1 MKSYTPY
8 ENVRQADYPAIL
20 ATTSLNDTR
29 VLYVEPAKWIAALRY
44 VATNSAEQKFLL
56 KTEMVAGHGGVSGRY
71 KSWHELAFEYAWI
84 ISEITNDG

>member
-8 ENVRQADYPAIL
+8 ENVRSAEYPAIL

-29 VLYVEPAKWIAALRY
+29 VSYVEPAKWIAALRHA
-44 VATNSAEQKFLL
+44 ATNSAERNILL

-84 ISEITNDG
+84 IGEITNEG

>member
-8 ENVRQADYPAIL
+8 ENLRPMDYPAIL

-29 VLYVEPAKWIAALRY
+29 VFYVEPAKWVAALRH
-44 VATNSAEQKFLL
+44 VSTNSSGRTILL

-84 ISEITNDG
+84 IGEITSEG

>member
-8 ENVRQADYPAIL
+8 ENVRAVDHPAIL

-29 VLYVEPAKWIAALRY
+29 VFYVEPAKWIAALRH
-44 VATNSAEQKFLL
+44 VATNSAERQILL

-84 ISEITNDG
+84 IGEVTNDG